1 MEVLELLWN
10 GLTPYRTGTMVLLV
24 ILFLYILK
32 SKTGDFI
39 PRPVK
44 KND

>member
-10 GLTPYRTGTMVLLV
+10 GLTPYRTGALIVLV
-24 ILFLYILK
+24 IAFMYLFK
-32 SKTGDFI
+32 EEGDFI

-44 KND
+44 EDD